1 MEPAREQIGILED
14 ALALEFGLTREAIA
28 SLRREHLEMEV
39 DWRLISKK
47 VWLAPGGVEKLRA
60 RLGCPESSA
69 EKNGHGEAPG
79 APAEPVLLVVRSI
92 PRNVHIVVCEKKD
105 GDGALVRV
113 RVRSNAN
120 FLPGMELRAL
130 AHPDYRDV
138 FDLVGRCPRMKGRW

>member
-1 MEPAREQIGILED
+1 
-14 ALALEFGLTREAIA
+14 
-28 SLRREHLEMEV
+28 
-39 DWRLISKK
+39 
-47 VWLAPGGVEKLRA
+47 
-60 RLGCPESSA
+60 
-69 EKNGHGEAPG
+69 
-79 APAEPVLLVVRSI
+79 VVRSI